1 MDILNEEFA
10 EKNKSIFE
18 IAPGIF
24 MNIVPYDFLLRM
36 KLLSRRPKDYLDV
49 TELNKLRTIT

>member
-10 EKNKSIFE
+10 EKNKSTFE

-24 MNIVPYDFLLRM
+24 MNIVPMTFCYA
-36 KLLSRRPKDYLDV
+36 
-49 TELNKLRTIT
+49 